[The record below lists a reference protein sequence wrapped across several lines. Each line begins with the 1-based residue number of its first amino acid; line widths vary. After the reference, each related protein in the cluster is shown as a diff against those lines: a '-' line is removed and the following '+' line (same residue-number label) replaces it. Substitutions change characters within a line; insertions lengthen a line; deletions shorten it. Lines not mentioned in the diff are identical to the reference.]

1 MRMPRGVWF
10 TVYPK
15 PEGGGYLYPPPVGHA
30 QIYGE
35 IKAANRN
42 HPDSGLKTIGL
53 RIGALAG
60 ILPDSLE
67 FCFEAITK
75 DTDLDGCS
83 LAIDH
88 LPVTAEC
95 TDCHRSFEVE
105 RFFFTCPAGG
115 SGKVKVT
122 QGYELEIAYLEVDDD
137 TPAPDSSIN
146 EAQHADQN
154 PA

>member
-53 RIGALAG
+53 RIPRGR
-60 ILPDSLE
+60 
-67 FCFEAITK
+67 
-75 DTDLDGCS
+75 
-83 LAIDH
+83 
-88 LPVTAEC
+88 V
-95 TDCHRSFEVE
+95 
-105 RFFFTCPAGG
+105 
-115 SGKVKVT
+115 
-122 QGYELEIAYLEVDDD
+122 
-137 TPAPDSSIN
+137 APDGRLRHKAFYPKGFDKTAHSSHD
-146 EAQHADQN
+146 A
-154 PA
+154 PWRR